1 MAEQMWGSGEV
12 AEYLNLHRQT
22 VTRLADRGELPGVKI
37 GRKWRFRQE
46 DIQTYFDEQIAGAKM
61 NMIGRIPTMKQL
73 ELLGVDAGP
82 VLDSVQTELEQV
94 ASWGVDAESRKRGRA
109 ALVRLEARRKEF
121 FGE

>member
-1 MAEQMWGSGEV
+1 M
-12 AEYLNLHRQT
+12 
-22 VTRLADRGELPGVKI
+22 ADRGELPGVKI

-94 ASWGVDAESRKRGRA
+94 AGFGVDAESRKRGRA